1 MTSTTPTPKKNKPS
15 KIETKED
22 IVEAILQVAFDDGI
36 KLRTL
41 LRVTC
46 VNVFGNKW
54 RINLW
59 TSINNP
65 VVPNAGHIVKSYF
78 VKCGDKG
85 LEILED

>member
-1 MTSTTPTPKKNKPS
+1 MTSTSPAPKKNKPN
-15 KIETKED
+15 KIETKEE

-36 KLRTL
+36 KLKTL

-46 VNVFGNKW
+46 VNVFGDKW

-59 TSINNP
+59 TSIHNP
-65 VVPNAGHIVKSYF
+65 IVPNAGHIIKSYF

-85 LEILED
+85 LEVMED